1 MIHWRALVASCLGV
15 WLLLL
20 AKSARGNEHEMLLFP
35 TRVSAASEA
44 PSAPLRDQASQ
55 LDQILLE
62 AAPDLGLTATL
73 AVSATPS
80 DEALP
85 AEAHTKWVLAPS
97 LHLEKTGVILRLTAV
112 APGTNVLLVRM
123 QRVNLSRL
131 EVKAVVMLEELV
143 TAGRYG
149 EEVPEAGA
157 ETAVEA
163 VNDASSAP
171 PSTGRAI
178 LALNTVV
185 YGGYVGFTV
194 QRASGSSDSRLL
206 YPLTALGAGLGL
218 GASFLI
224 ADEWN
229 ITQGSAWYLSAGL
242 AWPGLAGIALGE
254 AYDGRAEY
262 RHLYGLLGATT
273 GLTLATTTIS
283 LTRVTPGH
291 AALAHSGGSF
301 GTLLGG
307 LTEALVLGE
316 LSEAP
321 LRGIGWGSAAGVLVA
336 GALAPALE
344 TSSTRVLFVDLS
356 ASLGALTGAALAT
369 PVLLVGDDADEE
381 RSRIWFASVMAGT
394 VLGGAL
400 GVWMTRQD
408 TQTQTSAVSP
418 TLTQPYVG
426 VLGYT
431 ETGKGADPIFGASL
445 SGTW

>member
-1 MIHWRALVASCLGV
+1 MIHCPAFLASCLGV

-20 AKSARGNEHEMLLFP
+20 ARSAQSSEHEMLVFP

-44 PSAPLRDQASQ
+44 TATALREHAGH
-55 LDQILLE
+55 LDRILLD
-62 AAPDLGLTATL
+62 AAPDLGLTAKL
-73 AVSATPS
+73 AASSSPP

-85 AEAHTKWVLAPS
+85 DEARDRWVLAPS
-97 LHLEKTGVILRLTAV
+97 LHSDRNVIALHLTAV

-123 QRVNLSRL
+123 QRVNLARL

-143 TAGRYG
+143 SAGRFD
-149 EEVPEAGA
+149 EDVPDARA
-157 ETAVEA
+157 SATSQPVH
-163 VNDASSAP
+163 DASLAPASA
-171 PSTGRAI
+171 GRAV
-178 LALNTVV
+178 LALNTVI
-185 YGGYVGFTV
+185 YGGYVGFTA
-194 QRASGSSDSRLL
+194 QRASGSRDSRLL

-218 GASFLI
+218 GASMLV

-242 AWPGLAGIALGE
+242 AWPGLAGVALGE

-262 RHLYGLLGATT
+262 RHLYGLLGATS
-273 GLTLATTTIS
+273 GLTLAATVTS
-283 LTRVTPGH
+283 LTPATPGQ
-291 AALAHSGGSF
+291 AALTHSGGAF

-307 LTEALVLGE
+307 LTEALVRGE

-321 LRGIGWGSAAGVLVA
+321 LRGIGYGSAAGVLVA
-336 GALAPALE
+336 GALAPTLE
-344 TSSTRVLFVDLS
+344 TSSSRVLFVDLS

-369 PVLLVGDDADEE
+369 PVLLVGDDANQE

-394 VLGGAL
+394 LLGGTL
-400 GVWMTRQD
+400 GLWMTRHD
-408 TQTQTSAVSP
+408 TQAPTAVAP
-418 TLTQPYVG
+418 ITTQPYFG

-431 ETGKGADPIFGASL
+431 ETGKGDADPVFGASL